1 MIRDKYLYRATS
13 RRIQQWHPL
22 FLIFVLGI
30 LWEMTNPD
38 VILYAQSA
46 TPSFSLQT
54 YLPLNDDTLAVGS
67 GDFNGDGTL
76 DLVVGNRG
84 QNMIYLNDARGN
96 VVKTIPFGGTE
107 ETVDLAIA
115 DLNGDSKL
123 DLVTYNL
130 GAPTVIYINN
140 GADNFAPQQTLAA
153 ASAAGDQLAIG
164 DLDGD
169 GDYDLIAA
177 RAQSGSTIYRNN
189 GQAAFT
195 EGGPLPAGF
204 SPYLIDYDRDGDL
217 DLFLLQRDSTQPTRS
232 SLYRFRNNGSGTFV
246 STKLNLP
253 GGKPFNQRFAAAD
266 LDGNGDLDFVM
277 SSTVAAGCSGSGCE
291 DLRLLLDRGLLGFTS
306 IPLDSAAASNL
317 TLADLDNDG
326 DLDIATT
333 GLVADTQRPDDG
345 QSRFYLNNG
354 TGGLLQPASF
364 VALNVGSAQ
373 IGARDLA
380 VADLDNDGLLDI
392 LFGTAGANAIYRS
405 QPAQFFDRCT
415 SNLLLLDPRL
425 MADLNRDGYQD
436 LILQSGL
443 LLLNDRTGN
452 FQPSISLPLLLDLDS
467 HLTTADLN
475 GDGRLD
481 LIAAHQSRAAT
492 VYTQSSNGQ
501 FVLTATLDERSYPV
515 TAVATGDINNDGQLD
530 LVLGRGSSAAAAT
543 ANPGQNLLYLN
554 DGAAHFSAGQPFST
568 VVDDTQDIALGDLD
582 ADGDLDIVVANA
594 IEATGQQQ
602 GQQNYL
608 YMNDGSGHFTESHA
622 LGSGTDRTLS
632 IAIGDLNGDGQLDI
646 VLGNRGQLN
655 AIHYNDGSG
664 GFAQAQLLGQ
674 LPDETSKILLV
685 DLDHDRDL
693 DLIAANQR
701 QSDALYTNNGDGQLT
716 AVPAFAE
723 PNPSA
728 RVFTIAVGD
737 LDRDGD
743 LDLVADLQPL
753 SVLPTLT
760 DCIFSGQRVA
770 PLTAPNRLPQ
780 IVVAQRGRTVG
791 AGPYASPQ
799 TFAQAAI
806 PFSFTLFDPEA
817 KPVDIHAFYSLNGGG
832 QWFPA
837 VPTATT
843 VTKNLTTR
851 DGAGAAAHTFT
862 WDVYGSNFLGH
873 SDLVVLRIEAIP
885 SPLPLRN
892 GRPGPFAR
900 PYAAAETY
908 PLRVRGT
915 QVRVINSAGAPVAGA
930 LLYKVPAG
938 STARADTFPLRNG
951 VPVRTNPLGF
961 IESRGQLTPGDQLI
975 ALQPIST
982 THAFT
987 LYYSSATPTVTGLD
1001 AFIVQAAGVQT
1012 LTVSAANP
1020 LTLFHLRVALE
1031 WDARNDGT
1039 FLADL
1044 QNAIENAS
1052 EVLFDVSDGQV
1063 ALGDVTIAQA
1073 KDGWS
1078 NANVLIY
1085 ASNSINPRAT
1095 MGGVVITPTAES
1107 GINGLIPNAYWP
1119 GQIHMGPYWDPFG
1132 ENEAELRQDWWLAF
1146 AHELSHYLLFLPD
1159 NYLGLEQGVLHK
1171 IDCQGSFMTNTYE
1184 ETYREFL
1191 TRDRWNSQP
1200 DCLYKSIAANTTGRA
1215 DWETVQ
1221 HFLPWLRIPATAAA
1235 VNPGPQ
1241 RLPLQVTRVHIQ
1253 APRTPSAAPVL
1264 AARNFDL
1271 RDASG
1276 GEITRLRQ
1284 AEGYLIKTGG
1294 TPQLEDDQLISL
1306 GSTGAGSDRIK
1317 VRGAEAGDR
1326 LCVFQGTGELAQ
1338 VGCETVTADSTSV
1351 RLHPVS
1357 GWAPQITVTP
1367 INSTTL
1373 EIHVMQP
1380 LNPGEEL
1387 RLQLLPS
1394 DRESSD
1400 GVPSTAPWTLLQ
1412 PENSATPHLFQQTIS
1427 LDVPIF
1433 EGFARVWIANSEP
1446 VREAITHFYL
1456 SPGWGPNMRPPAYA
1470 DRHVWGPN
1478 MRPPA
1483 YANRRAWGANS
1494 RSMAAPIASGDG
1506 KVTIFDVADILGD
1519 SGASAL
1525 QALATLPNLPL
1536 WVTPIGAGYRFVGTK
1551 SFAGTIAFHYLE
1563 REVPRGYEHTL
1574 AVYYWRNAESNG
1586 EAPQWQRLAT
1596 DLDMDENMAA
1606 ARMPQDSFQGQGIF
1620 ALMATVEMPALTP
1633 TWNLFAYPI
1642 PGERSVAT
1650 ALASIE
1656 GAYTSVYFN
1665 GGSSGGTADSP
1676 WRLYDATVATE
1687 YPDFAPWINDLS
1699 TLQFG
1704 HTYWLYATQ
1713 AITPYLQIGTANG
1726 IDAAAAATNSLLPP
1740 ATYFGPITGD
1750 DMLTLSDGMV
1760 LIATVNGQACGQ
1772 GTLLQL
1778 AGSWVYKIQVAA
1790 AVQGNYCGVPG
1801 DSITFLL
1808 NDRRFVEQPAWD
1820 NQQAHYRALAV
1831 AAASAQT
1838 IPEDIWQKE
1847 QGSEDDIN
1855 PGTGDGL
1862 VEYQLFLPLLR
1873 R

>member
-1 MIRDKYLYRATS
+1 MICHKYTYRTGS
-13 RRIQQWHPL
+13 RREQQWHTL
-22 FLIFVLGI
+22 LILFVLGV
-30 LWEMTNPD
+30 LWELANPD
-38 VILYAQSA
+38 AILYAQSV
-46 TPSFSLQT
+46 TPTFSLQT
-54 YLPLNDDTLAVGS
+54 YLPLVDDTLAVAS
-67 GDFNGDGTL
+67 GDFNSDGVL

-84 QNMIYLNDARGN
+84 QNMIYLNDGRGN
-96 VVKTIPFGGTE
+96 VVKTIYFGGAE
-107 ETVDLAIA
+107 ETVDLAVA
-115 DLNGDSKL
+115 DLNGDNKL
-123 DLVTYNL
+123 DIVAYNL
-130 GAPTVIYINN
+130 GAPTVIYISQ
-140 GADNFAPQQTLAA
+140 GVDTFVPQQTFAA
-153 ASAAGDQLAIG
+153 ASATGDQVAIG

-189 GQAAFT
+189 GQATFT
-195 EGGPLPAGF
+195 EEGTLPAGF
-204 SPYLIDYDRDGDL
+204 SPYLIDGDRDGDL
-217 DLFLLQRDSTQPTRS
+217 DLFLLQRDSTQPARS
-232 SLYRFRNNGSGTFV
+232 SLYRFRNNGTATFT
-246 STKLNLP
+246 STRLNLP

-266 LDGNGDLDFVM
+266 MDGDGDLDFVM
-277 SSTVAAGCSGSGCE
+277 SSVVAAGCSGTGCE
-291 DLRLLLDRGLLGFTS
+291 DLRLLLDRGLLGFAS
-306 IPLDSAAASNL
+306 IQLDSAAASNL

-326 DLDIATT
+326 DLDIA
-333 GLVADTQRPDDG
+333 VAALATDTQRADDR
-345 QSRFYLNNG
+345 QSRVYLNNG

-364 VALNVGSAQ
+364 AAINVGSTQ
-373 IGARDLA
+373 LDARDLT
-380 VADLDNDGLLDI
+380 VADLDSDGLLDI
-392 LFGTAGANAIYRS
+392 VLGNAGANAIYRS
-405 QPAQFFDRCT
+405 QTGQFFDRCT

-443 LLLNDRTGN
+443 LLLNNRTGN

-475 GDGRLD
+475 GDGWLD
-481 LIAAHQSRAAT
+481 LIATHQSRAAT
-492 VYTQSSNGQ
+492 IYTQTSNGQ
-501 FVLTATLDERSYPV
+501 FVLTATLDDRSYPV

-530 LVLGRGSSAAAAT
+530 LVLGRGSSTSAIT
-543 ANPGQNLLYLN
+543 PNPGQNLLYLN
-554 DGAAHFSAGQPFST
+554 DGTAHFTAGQPFST
-568 VVDDTQDIALGDLD
+568 LVDDTQDLALGDLD

-594 IEATGQQQ
+594 IETAGQQQ

-608 YMNDGSGHFTESHA
+608 YMNDGSGHFAAPHA
-622 LGSGTDRTLS
+622 LGPGTDRTLS

-664 GFAQAQLLGQ
+664 GFTQAQLLGQ
-674 LPDETSKILLV
+674 LPDETRKILLV

-693 DLIAANQR
+693 DLIAANER
-701 QSDALYTNNGDGQLT
+701 QSDAIYTNNGEGQLT
-716 AVPAFAE
+716 AVPSFAE

-753 SVLPTLT
+753 SLLPTLT
-760 DCIFSGQRVA
+760 DCIFSGQRTQ

-780 IVVAQRGRTVG
+780 IVVAQPGQTVG

-799 TFAQAAI
+799 TFAQASI

-817 KPVDIHAFYSLNGGG
+817 KPVDIQAFYSLNGGG

-837 VPTATT
+837 LPTATT
-843 VTKNLTTR
+843 GTKNLATR
-851 DGAGAAAHTFT
+851 DGAGAATHTFT
-862 WDVYGSNFLGH
+862 WDVYASNFLGH
-873 SDLVVLRIEAIP
+873 SDNVLLRIESIP
-885 SPLPLRN
+885 SRLPLRN
-892 GRPGPFAR
+892 GQPGPFAR

-915 QVRVINSAGAPVAGA
+915 QVRVVNSAGAPVAGA

-961 IESRGQLTPGDQLI
+961 IESRGQLNPGDQLI

-987 LYYSSATPTVTGLD
+987 LYYSSATPTATGLD
-1001 AFIVQAAGVQT
+1001 AFVVQAAGVQT

-1020 LTLFHLRVALE
+1020 LTLFNLQVVLE

-1078 NANVLIY
+1078 NANVTLY

-1119 GQIHMGPYWDPFG
+1119 GQIHMGPLWDPFG

-1200 DCLYKSIAANTTGRA
+1200 DCLYKSIAAHTTGRA

-1221 HFLPWLRIPATAAA
+1221 HFLPWVRIPATAAA

-1241 RLPLQVTRVHIQ
+1241 RLPLQVTRVRIQ
-1253 APRTPSAAPVL
+1253 APRTPSTTPVL

-1294 TPQLEDDQLISL
+1294 TPQLEDDQIISL

-1326 LCVFQGTGELAQ
+1326 LCVFQGAGELAQ
-1338 VGCETVTADSTSV
+1338 VGCETVTAESTSL
-1351 RLHPVS
+1351 RLHAVS
-1357 GWAPQITVTP
+1357 GWAPEITVTP
-1367 INSTTL
+1367 VNSTTL
-1373 EIHVMQP
+1373 EVRVMQF

-1394 DRESSD
+1394 DREFAE
-1400 GVPSTAPWTLLQ
+1400 GVPSTAPWAVLQ
-1412 PENSATPHLFQQTIS
+1412 PLNGAIPHLFQQTVS

-1433 EGFARVWIANSEP
+1433 EGFARVWIANSDP

-1456 SPGWGPNMRPPAYA
+1456 SPGWGPNMRPPAYV
-1470 DRHVWGPN
+1470 DRRVWGPN

-1506 KVTIFDVADILGD
+1506 KVTIFNVDDILGD

-1563 REVPRGYEHTL
+1563 REVPRGYEQTL
-1574 AVYYWRNAESNG
+1574 AVYYWTNAGSNG
-1586 EAPQWQRLAT
+1586 EEPSWQRLAT
-1596 DLDMDENMAA
+1596 ELDMDENMAA
-1606 ARMPQDSFQGQGIF
+1606 ARMPLDSFQGQGIF

-1642 PGERSVAT
+1642 PGERPVAT

-1665 GGSSGGTADSP
+1665 DGNSGGTGDSP

-1687 YPDFAPWINDLS
+1687 YPTYAPWVNDLS
-1699 TLQFG
+1699 TLHFG

-1713 AITPYLQIGTANG
+1713 AITPYLQIGMANG
-1726 IDAAAAATNSLLPP
+1726 IDAAAAATNALLPP

-1750 DMLTLSDGMV
+1750 GTMTLTDGMV
-1760 LIATVNGQACGQ
+1760 LSATIDGTVCGQ
-1772 GTLLQL
+1772 GALMQL

-1790 AVQGNYCGVPG
+1790 AAQNNHCGAPG
-1801 DSITFLL
+1801 EPITFSL
-1808 NDRRFVEQPAWD
+1808 NDRVIVEQPTWN
-1820 NQQAHYRALAV
+1820 NQQAHYQALAV
-1831 AAASAQT
+1831 AATSAQT
-1838 IPEDIWQKE
+1838 TLDDQGQSKE
-1847 QGSEDDIN
+1847 NQDDGIN
-1855 PGTGDGL
+1855 SDESDGA